1 MADRAS
7 ATPLL
12 ALDAVVLDTETTSLD
27 PARARLLEI
36 GAYRL
41 TAGRIDTARRF
52 HSLVHPGEP
61 VSPESTRI
69 HGIDDARLAGA
80 PDFSAAWAAF
90 REYLNDSVVIGH
102 TIEYDIAVFAAECR
116 RAGIDFRPPRI
127 LDVRWFA
134 EMIEPNLPGFSIE
147 AVAAWLGIPVE
158 DRHSALGDAI
168 TTARIFVALVPR
180 LREGGIRTLAEAE
193 AACRV
198 FTDAMTARHQAGWLD
213 RRIEPAR
220 VDTVRTL
227 ERLDPY
233 PYRHRIRD
241 VMSQPPIFI
250 APGSPVKAA
259 MDLLMSKRVSSVF
272 VAPVAKASKVDAH
285 VVPEVGIL
293 TERDIL
299 RAVARDGARAL
310 DTPVEAVA
318 HWPLQAVPADAFVYR
333 AIGRMARLKVR
344 HLGVVDES
352 GELIGALSS
361 RDLLRLRAG
370 EAVALGDEI
379 DEAVDTHELA
389 SAWAKLPAVAAALHE
404 EGVDARDVAAVIS
417 RELTALTR
425 RAAMIGEER
434 LKAAGEGTPPV
445 SYAVLVL
452 GSGGR
457 GESLLAM
464 DQDNA
469 IVFAEGDPDGPE
481 DRWFEKLGTHI
492 ADILHEVGVPYCKGG
507 IMARNAPWRGS
518 AKVWRERVAEWIGRS
533 NPQDLLNVDIFFD
546 LRAAHGDGALAE
558 NLWRDALEAAR
569 GQSAFLKLLADAK
582 GEVDPPIGF
591 FGIKTDSGR
600 VDLKRGGLFGI
611 VASARILSLRY
622 HVVERATR
630 ARLEGVKAL
639 KVGAERDLDAWIEAH
654 RVIVNAI
661 LGQQLVDIA
670 AGRPPSN
677 AVEPRRLSRGE
688 QDELKE
694 SLKNLKHIDDTVR
707 DLLTGR

>member
-41 TAGRIDTARRF
+41 TAGRIDTAHRF
-52 HSLVHPGEP
+52 HSLVAPGEP
-61 VSPESTRI
+61 IPPESTRI

-80 PDFSAAWAAF
+80 PDFPAAWSAF
-90 REYLNDSVVIGH
+90 RAYLNDNVVVGH
-102 TIEYDIAVFAAECR
+102 TIEYDIAVFAAECK

-127 LDVRWFA
+127 IDVRWLA
-134 EMIEPNLPGFSIE
+134 EMTEPNLPGFSIE

-193 AACRV
+193 AACRE
-198 FTDAMTARHQAGWLD
+198 FTDAMTARHQAGWLY
-213 RRIEPAR
+213 RGIEPAR
-220 VDTVRTL
+220 VDGVRTL

-241 VMSQPPIFI
+241 VMSQPPIFA
-250 APGSPVKAA
+250 APGTQVKAA

-272 VAPVAKASKVDAH
+272 VAPVATAAKVDAH
-285 VVPEVGIL
+285 IVHEVGIL

-299 RAVARDGARAL
+299 RAIARDGARAL
-310 DTPVEAVA
+310 ETPVEAVA

-333 AIGRMARLKVR
+333 AIGRMERLKVR

-352 GELIGALSS
+352 GRLVGALSS

-379 DEAVDTHELA
+379 DEAGDTHELA

-404 EGVDARDVAAVIS
+404 EGVDGRDVAAVIS

-425 RAAMIGEER
+425 RAALIGEER
-434 LKAAGEGTPPV
+434 LKVAGDGAAPV
-445 SYAVLVL
+445 PYAVLVL
-452 GSGGR
+452 GSAGR

-469 IVFAEGDPDGPE
+469 IVFSEGSPGGPE
-481 DRWFEKLGTHI
+481 DQWFAKLGTHI

-507 IMARNAPWRGS
+507 VMAKNAPWRGS
-518 AKVWRERVAEWIGRS
+518 TQSWRERVAEWIGRS
-533 NPQDLLNVDIFFD
+533 NPRDLLNVDIFFD

-558 NLWRDALEAAR
+558 NLWRDALEAAQ
-569 GQSAFLKLLADAK
+569 GQPAFLKLLAESK
-582 GEVDPPIGF
+582 GETASPVGF
-591 FGIKTDSGR
+591 FGIRTDNGR
-600 VDLKRGGLFGI
+600 VDLKRAGLFEI
-611 VASARILSLRY
+611 VSAARILSLRY
-622 HVVERATR
+622 HVAERATR
-630 ARLEGVKAL
+630 ARLDGVKAL
-639 KVGAERDLDAWIEAH
+639 HVGAGRDLDAWIKAH
-654 RVIVNAI
+654 GVIVDTI
-661 LGQQLVDIA
+661 LDQQLVDIA

-677 AVEPRRLSRGE
+677 AVELRRLSRVR
-688 QDELKE
+688 QDALKE
-694 SLKNLKHIDDTVR
+694 SLRNLKYIDDTVR
-707 DLLTGR
+707 DLLTGG